1 MPQSD
6 CPKLKWFI
14 LLLVLICTR
23 SEAQELY
30 VFTEPASN
38 MATKSIGLR
47 LNNSFMNETNT
58 SKINY
63 HLIPEVM
70 IGVSKKVMLHVDA
83 FISNR
88 SNAFDVE
95 GGSLY
100 AKYRFLSTDDVH
112 KHFRM
117 AAFGRLSFNGSDIHQ
132 EEINVYA
139 HNTGV
144 EGGIIATQLV
154 HKVAVSSGIS
164 FVKAMDNGK
173 NRFIYGEDESRA
185 LNYTFSVG
193 KLMLP
198 KEYKDY
204 KQTNLNLMLESLSQ
218 LNLGSGNYYSDIA
231 PSIQFI
237 FNSQSRVDLGYR
249 LELGSTLNR
258 TAPKG
263 LFVRLEYNLFNAY

>member
-1 MPQSD
+1 
-6 CPKLKWFI
+6 
-14 LLLVLICTR
+14 
-23 SEAQELY
+23 
-30 VFTEPASN
+30 